1 MKKIE
6 DEKHL
11 LFCYNKIGE
20 IMNGV
25 LLVKKE
31 IGMTSRDVV
40 DDISKIFHT
49 KKVGHTGTL
58 DPMAEGLLIVCIG
71 EGTKL
76 VELLTHD
83 EKEYIAEVTLGIITD
98 TLDKEGAVLKEEFVH
113 KTKEEIETI
122 LKSMVGSY
130 EQEVPIYSAIK
141 KNGKKLYEYAR
152 EGKEIELPKRE
163 VTIHSLTLVKEPIY
177 QDGKTIFQIKTKV
190 SKGTYIRSLVR
201 DIASNLGTIGMM
213 SKLVRTKVGS
223 YELKDAH
230 TILEYQKG
238 TPIMSIKEA
247 LKDFPSAT
255 VSKELE
261 ERIKHGSILN
271 KENYSCPILFLNQE
285 GNVLAIYKEYEKD
298 KNKMKPWKVFA
309 EKK

>member
-98 TLDKEGAVLKEEFVH
+98 TLDKEGTVLKEESVH

-152 EGKEIELPKRE
+152 EGKKIKLPKRE

-255 VSKELE
+255 VSKEFE
-261 ERIKHGSILN
+261 EKIKHGSILN

-298 KNKMKPWKVFA
+298 KSKMKPWKVFA